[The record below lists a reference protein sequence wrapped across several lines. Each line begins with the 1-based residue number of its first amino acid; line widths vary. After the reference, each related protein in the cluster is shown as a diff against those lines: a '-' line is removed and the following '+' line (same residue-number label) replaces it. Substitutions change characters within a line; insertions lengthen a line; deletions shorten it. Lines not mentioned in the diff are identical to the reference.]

1 MLHRIIYITLF
12 IGVYS
17 FGARA
22 QKGFFYSHIP
32 EWDYTFID
40 SSISE
45 AMMPD
50 TNEILDDEINALIRL
65 PKSELPQPSDAE
77 IEAQLKAIPAL
88 VNFECNPQVLAE
100 IRRLVYQSR
109 KHIAK
114 LRGRAEFYF
123 PIFEGVL
130 AQEEMPFELKY
141 LTLIESAL
149 DPKITSYAGARGL
162 WQIMPATARGLG
174 LTLDSW
180 VDERCDPLRS
190 TMAALA
196 YLKAM
201 NITYEDWLIT
211 LAAYNAG
218 PGTVNRA
225 ISRSYRRET
234 YWDIQAQLPR
244 QTQKYVPRF
253 IAMVYAMHY
262 ADYYQIPVVHPD
274 YEVAPTIPI
283 EIFSPL
289 KISHVAL
296 ALDMDSA
303 ELARL
308 NPSLNTDW
316 IPYYREGFTLQIPL
330 DKSGRFYALEQDI
343 YMTSDTLFYVLR
355 DNRVQGGFDEAKNT
369 YYVQQGDYLEKIAM
383 AFSISVDDLVAWND
397 LDTEI
402 LTLGQAL
409 LVGENNYV
417 NPIIDQDTVIEGEG
431 LPSETLDENCDC
443 IYHRV
448 RFGET
453 LFDIA
458 YHYGVRVEDIM
469 RENTF
474 TNILLIE
481 TGMNLKITQ

>member
-1 MLHRIIYITLF
+1 M
-12 IGVYS
+12 
-17 FGARA
+17 
-22 QKGFFYSHIP
+22 
-32 EWDYTFID
+32 
-40 SSISE
+40 
-45 AMMPD
+45 
-50 TNEILDDEINALIRL
+50 
-65 PKSELPQPSDAE
+65 
-77 IEAQLKAIPAL
+77 
-88 VNFECNPQVLAE
+88 LAE

-225 ISRSYRRET
+225 ISRSYCRET

-262 ADYYQIPVVHPD
+262 ADYYQIPVAYPD

-283 EIFSPL
+283 EIFFPL

-296 ALDMDSA
+296 RLRILPA

-316 IPYYREGFTLQIPL
+316 ILLLSRRIYITNS
-330 DKSGRFYALEQDI
+330 SG
-343 YMTSDTLFYVLR
+343 
-355 DNRVQGGFDEAKNT
+355 
-369 YYVQQGDYLEKIAM
+369 
-383 AFSISVDDLVAWND
+383 
-397 LDTEI
+397 
-402 LTLGQAL
+402 
-409 LVGENNYV
+409 
-417 NPIIDQDTVIEGEG
+417 
-431 LPSETLDENCDC
+431 
-443 IYHRV
+443 
-448 RFGET
+448 
-453 LFDIA
+453 
-458 YHYGVRVEDIM
+458 
-469 RENTF
+469 
-474 TNILLIE
+474 
-481 TGMNLKITQ
+481 